1 MKRLFGLT
9 VLALILSAIP
19 AQAAFFK
26 SVGNGNMPVGPWYLY
41 WPLEAHFQTPAS
53 PQYPYWSAPMTLPL
67 PQGAGQGMGGYNS
80 YAGSGQMQAPA
91 MGGYGPYVGSGQM
104 QGQAPAMG
112 GYYPTNM
119 MPPQGGYNPYGGMTP
134 YQGAPTLPAGGSNES
149 APSIRIGN

>member
-53 PQYPYWSAPMTLPL
+53 PQYPYWSAPMTLPY

-80 YAGSGQMQAPA
+80 YAGSA
-91 MGGYGPYVGSGQM
+91 QM

-112 GYYPTNM
+112 GYYPTGT
-119 MPPQGGYNPYGGMTP
+119 MPQQGYNPYGGMSP
-134 YQGAPTLPAGGSNES
+134 YQGAPTLPAGGGSNDS
-149 APSIRIGN
+149 APTIRIGN